1 MKYKKYKIKN
11 TDVFL
16 IPIKKYKYT
25 LARIIYTI
33 PFSLKNKI
41 YGIFLRDVIAKGLK
55 KYPTVESKAKV
66 LDELYDVYIYGSGN
80 QNGDTL
86 SMSFNLNFIN
96 DKYTEPNMLDKY
108 LELLN
113 EHING
118 PLIKDGAFLEEK
130 VEEVRK
136 HIKEV
141 LENLNANPNYIAD
154 EKFSNLFLPNTG
166 YSAHELG
173 DISLIDK
180 IHGKDLYEFYLK
192 VLKDAYVSIY
202 VCGDIKEKEWLSK
215 IKKYLKLDGSSK
227 KDYHFNFPQVINDKV
242 KDIEEDFNT
251 KQSIIYM
258 GFKIKDFT
266 LFDRLYVSSVFNYIF
281 GGGSSSKLFMNI
293 REKHSLCYSVHSSI
307 SGNYNVMTVTSRIDS
322 KNKDKFVEL
331 VYEELRNM
339 QEGKFDLKEVENGK
353 HFYINAIL
361 SNEDSLGS
369 MIDSVLK
376 KEMMHFDLPEERLD
390 KVKKISKED
399 IITLAKKI
407 YPDTIYMLKGV
418 EQDEEI

>member
-25 LARIIYTI
+25 FARIIYTI
-33 PFSLKNKI
+33 PFSLENKT
-41 YGIFLRDVIAKGLK
+41 YSIFLRDVIAKGLK

-66 LDELYDVYIYGSGN
+66 LDELYGVDIYGSGN

-86 SMSFNLNFIN
+86 SMAFNLSFIN

-118 PLIKDGAFLEEK
+118 PLIKDGAFVSEK

-136 HIKEV
+136 HLKEV
-141 LENLNANPNYIAD
+141 LENLNANPNYVAD
-154 EKFSNLFLPNTG
+154 EKFSNVFLPNTG

-173 DISLIDK
+173 DITLIDK
-180 IHGKDLYEFYLK
+180 INGKDLYDFYLRI
-192 VLKDAYVSIY
+192 LKEAYVSIY
-202 VCGDIKEKEWLSK
+202 VCGDIKEKEWLTK
-215 IKKYLKLDGSSK
+215 IKKYLNINGSAK
-227 KDYHFNFPQVINDKV
+227 KDYCFNFPQEINNKV
-242 KDIEEDFNT
+242 KDIEEDFET

-266 LFDRLYVSSVFNYIF
+266 LYDRLYASLIFNYIF

-293 REKHSLCYSVHSSI
+293 REKHSLCYSVHSNI
-307 SGNYNVMTVTSRIDS
+307 SGNYNVMTVTSMIDS
-322 KNKDKFVEL
+322 KNKDKFVKL
-331 VYEELRNM
+331 VYDELKNM
-339 QEGKFDLKEVENGK
+339 QDGDFPINEIENGK

-361 SNEDSLGS
+361 SDEDSLNS
-369 MIDSVLK
+369 MINSVMK
-376 KEMMHFDLPEERLD
+376 KEMMHFDLPEERIE
-390 KVKKISKED
+390 KIKKISKED
-399 IITLAKKI
+399 IVSLANKI